1 MLMRENKGFF
11 SFAYDSAHVKYGI
24 WTWPQRSNYSVK
36 ATMIHIKITHCFAH
50 LKLWPL
56 TTEGCSIDPTR
67 VDSSLVF
74 AIRVTGNRFV
84 NPIPSNQHELFPLPL
99 IWHAG
104 SRFAQDLGNI
114 ADLDFAGWVE
124 NVVDLIK
131 STRID
136 SPCVDSTCQKSIC
149 VRLRKY
155 SSPGL
160 CMQGGLKML
169 SIRLDPIESTRIV
182 SAVIDSSCQKSICMR
197 RETVRIE
204 SSHKVRCM
212 NRLKFVATF

>member
-1 MLMRENKGFF
+1 MRKNKGFF
-11 SFAYDSAHVKYGI
+11 SFAFDLAHVKYGI
-24 WTWPQRSNYSVK
+24 WTWPHRRNYSVK
-36 ATMIHIKITHCFAH
+36 ATMIHIKITHCFVH

-56 TTEGCSIDPTR
+56 TTEGCSKHPIR

-74 AIRVTGNRFV
+74 AIRLTGNRFV
-84 NPIPSNQHELFPLPL
+84 NPIPSNRHELFPFPL

-104 SRFAQDLGNI
+104 SRFARDLRNI
-114 ADLDFAGWVE
+114 ADLDYAGWVE

-136 SPCVDSTCQKSIC
+136 SPCIDSTCQKSIC

-169 SIRLDPIESTRIV
+169 SIWLDPIESTRIV
-182 SAVIDSSCQKSICMR
+182 SPVIDSSCQKSTCTR
-197 RETVRIE
+197 RETVWIE
-204 SSHKVRCM
+204 SSHKVPYT
-212 NRLKFVATF
+212 NWLKFVATF

>member
-1 MLMRENKGFF
+1 MRLSFCLKGEFF
-11 SFAYDSAHVKYGI
+11 IGLIDLWRTVSPFKADDSLEGY
-24 WTWPQRSNYSVK
+24 P
-36 ATMIHIKITHCFAH
+36 IH
-50 LKLWPL
+50 
-56 TTEGCSIDPTR
+56 PTR

-74 AIRVTGNRFV
+74 AIRLTGNRFV
-84 NPIPSNQHELFPLPL
+84 NPIPSNRHESFPLL
-99 IWHAG
+99 STRHTG
-104 SRFAQDLGNI
+104 SRLTQYLENI
-114 ADLDFAGWVE
+114 ADLGLEGGLKMLSVDYAGWVE

-136 SPCVDSTCQKSIC
+136 SPCVDSTCHKSIC

-155 SSPGL
+155 SRPGL

-182 SAVIDSSCQKSICMR
+182 SPVIDSSCRKSICTR
-197 RETVRIE
+197 RETVNIE
-204 SSHKVRCM
+204 SSHKVPYT